1 MSSNAGSCGGG
12 SCGSSSN
19 SDSSNSD
26 SSKSDSSKS
35 TSSCSSGAAVKNV
48 ASQPEGEFVPSD
60 EMPVLF
66 TPSAIDA
73 VAKALKDEGED
84 GDFLRISVVGGGCS
98 GYQYGL
104 DFDKEERMGD
114 LALELNGVKVVVDAV
129 SVGYLRG
136 TVVDY
141 VSGLNG
147 TGFQFKNPNA
157 KRTCGCGSSF
167 S

>member
-1 MSSNAGSCGGG
+1 MTAG
-12 SCGSSSN
+12 
-19 SDSSNSD
+19 
-26 SSKSDSSKS
+26 
-35 TSSCSSGAAVKNV
+35 SCSSGASSAKN
-48 ASQPEGEFVPSD
+48 ACGDSGFTPTD
-60 EMPVLF
+60 DMPVFF
-66 TPSAIDA
+66 TDAAAEAIS
-73 VAKALKDEGED
+73 KALKEEGEA
-84 GDFLRISVVGGGCS
+84 GDFLRVSVVGGGCS

-114 LALELNGVKVVVDAV
+114 LALEFGGVKIVIDPI
-129 SVGYLRG
+129 SLGYLKG

>member
-1 MSSNAGSCGGG
+1 MSTSTG
-12 SCGSSSN
+12 SCGSN
-19 SDSSNSD
+19 SGGTTNIMGE
-26 SSKSDSSKS
+26 
-35 TSSCSSGAAVKNV
+35 SGFEAT
-48 ASQPEGEFVPSD
+48 D
-60 EMPVLF
+60 ERPVLF
-66 TPSAIDA
+66 TDSAVEA
-73 VAKALKDEGED
+73 VRAALKDEGEE

-114 LALELNGVKVVVDAV
+114 LAIDFDGVKVVVDPV

>member
-1 MSSNAGSCGGG
+1 MKWPFFITEDLNMSATGSC
-12 SCGSSSN
+12 N
-19 SDSSNSD
+19 SGDAGAKNVMGDSGFIPSED
-26 SSKSDSSKS
+26 KPVFF
-35 TSSCSSGAAVKNV
+35 TPAAV
-48 ASQPEGEFVPSD
+48 
-60 EMPVLF
+60 
-66 TPSAIDA
+66 DA
-73 VAKALKDEGED
+73 VRNALKEEGED
-84 GDFLRISVVGGGCS
+84 GDFLRVSVVGGGCS

-114 LALELNGVKVVVDAV
+114 LALEFDGVKVVVDPI
-129 SVGYLRG
+129 SVGYLKG

>member
-1 MSSNAGSCGGG
+1 M
-12 SCGSSSN
+12 SCGSGSSN
-19 SDSSNSD
+19 TNVLGDSGFNGTD
-26 SSKSDSSKS
+26 DQPILL
-35 TSSCSSGAAVKNV
+35 TPAAI
-48 ASQPEGEFVPSD
+48 E
-60 EMPVLF
+60 
-66 TPSAIDA
+66 A
-73 VAKALKDEGED
+73 VSKALKEEGED

-104 DFDKEERMGD
+104 DFDREERMGD
-114 LALELNGVKVVVDAV
+114 LSIEFGDVKVVVDPV
-129 SVGYLRG
+129 SAGYLKG

-141 VSGLNG
+141 VTGLNG

>member
-19 SDSSNSD
+19 SASST
-26 SSKSDSSKS
+26 S
-35 TSSCSSGAAVKNV
+35 TSSCSSGAALKNV
-48 ASQPEGEFVPSD
+48 ASQPEGEFLPSD

>member
-1 MSSNAGSCGGG
+1 MGCGTSG
-12 SCGSSSN
+12 SCGSGGGS
-19 SDSSNSD
+19 
-26 SSKSDSSKS
+26 
-35 TSSCSSGAAVKNV
+35 KNV
-48 ASQPEGEFVPSD
+48 APQGDTGFTPTDDTPI
-60 EMPVLF
+60 LL
-66 TPSAIDA
+66 TPSAVDA
-73 VAKALKDEGED
+73 VQKALKEEGEE

-114 LALELNGVKVVVDAV
+114 LALDYNGVKVVVDPV
-129 SVGYLRG
+129 SAGYLRG

-141 VSGLNG
+141 VTGLNG

>member
-1 MSSNAGSCGGG
+1 MTAASG
-12 SCGSSSN
+12 SCGSG
-19 SDSSNSD
+19 
-26 SSKSDSSKS
+26 
-35 TSSCSSGAAVKNV
+35 SGSKNV
-48 ASQPEGEFVPSD
+48 IGDSGFTPTD
-60 EMPVLF
+60 ETPVLF
-66 TPSAIDA
+66 TPSAVEA
-73 VAKALKDEGED
+73 VRKALKEEGEE
-84 GDFLRISVVGGGCS
+84 GDFLRVSVVGGGCS

-114 LALELNGVKVVVDAV
+114 VALDFEGVKVVMDPV

>member
-1 MSSNAGSCGGG
+1 MSCSSTG
-12 SCGSSSN
+12 SCGSG
-19 SDSSNSD
+19 
-26 SSKSDSSKS
+26 
-35 TSSCSSGAAVKNV
+35 SGNKNV
-48 ASQPEGEFVPSD
+48 AVAESGFAASD
-60 EMPVLF
+60 EMPILL

-73 VAKALKDEGED
+73 VSKALKEEGEA

-114 LALELNGVKVVVDAV
+114 LALEFSGVKVVVDPV
-129 SVGYLRG
+129 SAGYLRG

-141 VSGLNG
+141 VTGLNG

>member
-1 MSSNAGSCGGG
+1 MTAASG
-12 SCGSSSN
+12 SCGSGSG
-19 SDSSNSD
+19 
-26 SSKSDSSKS
+26 SKSVIGD
-35 TSSCSSGAAVKNV
+35 TNEAFT
-48 ASQPEGEFVPSD
+48 PTD
-60 EMPVLF
+60 EQPVLL
-66 TPSAIDA
+66 TAAAIEA
-73 VAKALKDEGED
+73 VGKALQDEGEA

-114 LALELNGVKVVVDAV
+114 VAIDFGGVKVVVDPV
-129 SVGYLRG
+129 SAGYLKG

-157 KRTCGCGSSF
+157 KRTCGC
-167 S
+167 

>member
-1 MSSNAGSCGGG
+1 MIGGECNDICGYNSHAMNVTGG
-12 SCGSSSN
+12 LS
-19 SDSSNSD
+19 
-26 SSKSDSSKS
+26 
-35 TSSCSSGAAVKNV
+35 
-48 ASQPEGEFVPSD
+48 FF
-60 EMPVLF
+60 L
-66 TPSAIDA
+66 TPSAVDA
-73 VAKALKDEGED
+73 VQKALKEEGEE

-114 LALELNGVKVVVDAV
+114 LALEYNGTKIVVDPV
-129 SVGYLRG
+129 SAGYLRG

-141 VSGLNG
+141 VMGLNG